1 LYLDVIED
9 VKRLVAKAGKKP
21 YLLAV
26 GKPNPA
32 KLGNFLDIDVFCLV
46 ACPTNAILDS
56 REYMKPIV
64 TPWELMLALTEQD
77 WNADQ
82 YELDITQVSKQMK
95 DVEVV
100 VSDEPRFSLLTG
112 TFATS
117 RIHSDTEDDSD
128 SKAITQRMTGGVMKY
143 SGKFLSN
150 RTYQGLDMNQQA
162 EVKKYEVGRAG
173 IAKGYTHE
181 DS

>member
-1 LYLDVIED
+1 LDVIED
-9 VKRLVAKAGKKP
+9 VKQLVLKAGKKP

-64 TPWELMLALTEQD
+64 TPWELMLALSDGD
-77 WNADQ
+77 WNVDQ
-82 YELDITQVSKQMK
+82 YELDITRVANQIKN
-95 DVEVV
+95 VEVG
-100 VSDEPRFSLLTG
+100 VSEEPRFSLLTG
-112 TFATS
+112 TFASS
-117 RIHSDTEDDSD
+117 RITSDSEDDLD
-128 SKAITQRMTGGVMKY
+128 SQAVTKRMNGGVMKY
-143 SGKFLSN
+143 SGQFLAN
-150 RTYQGLDMNQQA
+150 RTYQGLDMNQETQ
-162 EVKKYEVGRAG
+162 VKKYEEGRAG

-181 DS
+181 DA